1 MHRIVEFK
9 LKEPYKIWLRY
20 EDGAERTI
28 DFEPFLIKGIAKELK
43 DFDQFSKVMI
53 EPGGGLAW
61 ENGLDFCPNYLRELQ
76 TKEEKNAA

>member
-1 MHRIVEFK
+1 
-9 LKEPYKIWLRY
+9 
-20 EDGAERTI
+20 
-28 DFEPFLIKGIAKELK
+28 
-43 DFDQFSKVMI
+43 MI